1 MRTSVEVAE
10 YIGQLL
16 KIKNMSAAELA
27 RRTNMNKSS
36 ISRYFKGDRKIPMD
50 EIPKFA
56 KALGLQPEELLIKD
70 TTSDIVSST
79 TTEKS
84 SDEYEVLCTEY
95 YYFTDV
101 CISAG
106 QPFSVDAVESFETI
120 LIPDKIMGKY
130 AGDQTIFFAHVNGD
144 SMNKVIPHG
153 SLIAVK
159 PVSTENLKDGDIVV
173 FSCCHEYSVKRFYAD
188 GNRLIFKPESNDHRF
203 ADYIV
208 DKAHEEVRLHGKVV
222 TYIVNSD

>member
-1 MRTSVEVAE
+1 MKDAQ
-10 YIGQLL
+10 QLKSIMANNIQRQLDKRGISQTDMARDL
-16 KIKNMSAAELA
+16 KIPEMTVSNWMKAKTYPRIDKIQLMADYFNILRSDLTEEKHSTEWELA
-27 RRTNMNKSS
+27 
-36 ISRYFKGDRKIPMD
+36 Y
-50 EIPKFA
+50 
-56 KALGLQPEELLIKD
+56 
-70 TTSDIVSST
+70 
-79 TTEKS
+79 
-84 SDEYEVLCTEY
+84 TEY
-95 YYFTDV
+95 NYFPDIH
-101 CISAG
+101 ISAG
-106 QPFSVDAVESFETI
+106 DPFSVDAVESFETI